1 MKRLVAVVTAV
12 LTTLLTL
19 GLVAPPAAAGTFH
32 GRLRH
37 AARTLKVAKEHQTGY
52 ARSKFTLWID
62 ANGDGCDTRQEVLIA
77 ESVIATVVGP
87 SCSIV
92 TGQWFSYYD
101 GAVTIDP
108 STFDIDHMVPLAE
121 AWYSG
126 AWRWNANTRKRYAN
140 DLGNARSLVA
150 VSASS
155 NRSKGDRDPAEWMPP
170 RQRVGCHYIR
180 DWITVKIRWHLKANR
195 AEKHFLVQ
203 KADTCRNVRMT
214 VKRARVVKKSSSAGS
229 TNSGSTNSGFAI
241 TKIQY
246 DPNGPS
252 TADGTNYNG
261 EYVVIQNKT
270 SGSLSLSGWVL
281 KDAAGAMYDFPS
293 RNLGA
298 GLRVT
303 VHSGSGTNTSTDLY
317 AAWGWTWNNTGD
329 TAKLIAPNG
338 TVADKCTYSGGGS
351 YVLC

>member
-126 AWRWNANTRKRYAN
+126 AWRWNADTRTRYAN

-170 RQRVGCHYIR
+170 RRGAACHYIR

-195 AEKHFLVQ
+195 SEKRFLVQ
-203 KADTCRNVRMT
+203 KADSCRNVRMT
-214 VKRARVVKKSSSAGS
+214 VKRARVVKRSASG
-229 TNSGSTNSGFAI
+229 GSTNSGFVI
-241 TKIQY
+241 TGIQY
-246 DPNGPS
+246 DPNGPGV
-252 TADGTNYNG
+252 ADGTDYNG
-261 EYVVIQNKT
+261 EYVVVQNST
-270 SGSLSLSGWVL
+270 TATLPLGGWL
-281 KDAAGAMYDFPS
+281 LEDAAGNTYAFPGQD
-293 RNLGA
+293 LGA
-298 GLRVT
+298 GQSVT
-303 VHSGSGTNTSTDLY
+303 VHSGAGTNTSADLY
-317 AAWGWTWNNTGD
+317 AAWGWTWNNGGD
-329 TAKLIAPNG
+329 TAELIAPNG
-338 TVADKCTYSGGGS
+338 TVADTCTYAGGGS
-351 YVLC
+351 SVAC